1 MNSKQRLA
9 DLEKILDSLYET
21 LGEAQKRR
29 AYANDIFEKNSIKQ
43 RLRQEVLPEI
53 RNYEQEYWSL
63 LAEEVPYCQVDEV
76 AASKAIV
83 EVVQKVEPIVNKSSA
98 NYPDEFMQKLQK
110 ILDTLKEPQTPA
122 AAKLIVALPLIP
134 GIMSYEIELDT
145 EISLKRVFG
154 EIKKLLKKNCTNR
167 LPSSTHT
174 TKIEPGSPQLI
185 PPEASV
191 VRSQLYQA
199 IEQPGALICV
209 KTSRPRD
216 TIYLIANEIIKDH
229 TPKDYKAVRVNF
241 QWANNALTNSDKL
254 LQWFCDQIPSELP
267 LQNTLA
273 ESWQGETSSN
283 MKCTNYFEKY
293 LLPKIPTALVLV
305 LYNVELIIEHQ
316 AIADSFFALLK
327 AWRNKAANDNSWE
340 KLRLVIVHP
349 QDINPPFS
357 VGVVIKFT

>member
-1 MNSKQRLA
+1 MDSKQRLA
-9 DLEKILDSLYET
+9 DLEEILDSLYET

-154 EIKKLLKKNCTNR
+154 GIKKLFKKKEYN
-167 LPSSTHT
+167 
-174 TKIEPGSPQLI
+174 KINQFHP
-185 PPEASV
+185 
-191 VRSQLYQA
+191 
-199 IEQPGALICV
+199 
-209 KTSRPRD
+209 
-216 TIYLIANEIIKDH
+216 
-229 TPKDYKAVRVNF
+229 
-241 QWANNALTNSDKL
+241 
-254 LQWFCDQIPSELP
+254 
-267 LQNTLA
+267 
-273 ESWQGETSSN
+273 
-283 MKCTNYFEKY
+283 
-293 LLPKIPTALVLV
+293 
-305 LYNVELIIEHQ
+305 HQ
-316 AIADSFFALLK
+316 
-327 AWRNKAANDNSWE
+327 
-340 KLRLVIVHP
+340 
-349 QDINPPFS
+349 
-357 VGVVIKFT
+357 

>member
-1 MNSKQRLA
+1 MDSSRRLA
-9 DLEKILDSLYET
+9 YLEETLELWYEH
-21 LGEAQKRR
+21 LGEA
-29 AYANDIFEKNSIKQ
+29 EKALPMAFGFKEKTAIKQ
-43 RLRQEVLPEI
+43 NIRVEILPAI
-53 RNYEQEYWSL
+53 RMYEKEYWSI
-63 LAEEVPYCQVDEV
+63 LAKDAPDCKVDEV
-76 AASKAIV
+76 AASHAIV
-83 EVVQKVEPIVNKSSA
+83 KVVQEVELIQRQPNQ
-98 NYPDEFMQKLQK
+98 YPDDLMRKLQE
-110 ILDTLKEPQTPA
+110 ILDKLNEPQTPA
-122 AAKLIVALPLIP
+122 AARLIAALPLIP
-134 GIMSYEIELDT
+134 GILSCEIELDT

-154 EIKKLLKKNCTNR
+154 GIKKILKKNSTAR
-167 LPSSTHT
+167 IPSSTHT
-174 TKIEPGSPQLI
+174 TQIDPGSPQLI
-185 PPEASV
+185 TPQASV
-191 VRSQLYQA
+191 VPSQLYQE
-199 IEQPGALICV
+199 IEKPGALICV

-241 QWANNALTNSDKL
+241 QWANNDLTNSDKL
-254 LQWFCDQIPSELP
+254 LQWFCDQITSELP

-340 KLRLVIVHP
+340 KVRLVIVHS

-357 VGVVIKFT
+357 VGVVIKSS